1 MVCMIHLHSFAS
13 RPGSVATAGI
23 GFRKATR
30 HTQAQMPVLGSA
42 LEFGSRGLSDGCSYP
57 AGSQTVGAWGEEVQ
71 RGMVS
76 GAGGG
81 KI

>member
-1 MVCMIHLHSFAS
+1 
-13 RPGSVATAGI
+13 
-23 GFRKATR
+23 
-30 HTQAQMPVLGSA
+30 MPVLGSA
-42 LEFGSRGLSDGCSYP
+42 LEFGSRGLADGCSYP